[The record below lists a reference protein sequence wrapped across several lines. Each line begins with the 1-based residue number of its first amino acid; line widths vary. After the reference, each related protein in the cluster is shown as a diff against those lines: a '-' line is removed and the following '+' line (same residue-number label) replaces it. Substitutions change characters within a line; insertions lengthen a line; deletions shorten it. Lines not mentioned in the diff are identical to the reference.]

1 MKLRLRIHE
10 GSALLAFSCCFVFT
24 QEPPESI
31 PALMFEAAKDPT
43 MLILLAAAIV
53 SLVCGVVPGVSMRS
67 AGLRTVCSYARPTRA
82 CRSVIAASH
91 WWAGKAHSGL
101 LPLLASASLT
111 SECTVRPP
119 T

>member
-10 GSALLAFSCCFVFT
+10 CSALLAFSCCFVFA

-53 SLVCGVVPGVSMRS
+53 SLVCGVVPGVCAPLVFAPCAATRD
-67 AGLRTVCSYARPTRA
+67 LRARVAP
-82 CRSVIAASH
+82 
-91 WWAGKAHSGL
+91 
-101 LPLLASASLT
+101 
-111 SECTVRPP
+111 
-119 T
+119 